1 DQCQVD
7 SQCPGQLKCCR
18 NGCGKKLIS
27 IHEDVE
33 TSLPKKSVP
42 DLEYIPS
49 WEYKK
54 EGKICAKFFFG
65 GGHGNQNVFEVHPQ
79 CSDLCSQR
87 NRIEPTFSWILVRFV
102 AAEPRQE
109 LPVSSFLEKLLA

>member
-33 TSLPKKSVP
+33 TSLPKKKGPCLS
-42 DLEYIPS
+42 YILRWALS
-49 WEYKK
+49 KRKDIAMRSTW
-54 EGKICAKFFFG
+54 GRS
-65 GGHGNQNVFEVHPQ
+65 HGNQNVFEVHPQ